1 MSVVTK
7 ADFAVRT
14 GAELAGRTKTSV
26 RLEFVPLRVRRG
38 RLEIQVRPGDSGWRL
53 WSFAPRADQILNEE
67 AGRLAVGELGLPGS
81 SVQLGAFGTPNSGL
95 TAVFIHLV
103 RPFEGKS
110 PRPEL
115 TLRSSWK
122 DIRGVQLAPEAR
134 LVVAHARA
142 RVEHDVEHGAAGFLM
157 VGEEFTVS
165 ELRHV
170 HEAARGIELDPSNFR
185 KRVSRWVDEG
195 VVSDIDKMRP
205 TATRP
210 ARLYAVNSTE
220 VHGLHPGEA
229 MTLNGLVPP
238 GDIG

>member
-1 MSVVTK
+1 VSVVTK

-14 GAELAGRTKTSV
+14 GAELAGRTKTSI

-38 RLEIQVRPGDSGWRL
+38 RLEIQVRPGDAGWRL
-53 WSFAPRADQILNEE
+53 WSFAPRADQVLTRE
-67 AGRLAVGELGLPGS
+67 ATRLAEGELGLPGS

-103 RPFEGKS
+103 RPFEGKT

-142 RVEHDVEHGAAGFLM
+142 RVEHDVEHGAAGFLL
-157 VGEEFTVS
+157 VGDEFTVS

-170 HEAARGIELDPSNFR
+170 HEAARGLEIDPSNFR
-185 KRVSRWVDEG
+185 KRVSRWVDDG
-195 VVSDIDKMRP
+195 VVNDIEKMRS

-210 ARLYAVNSTE
+210 ARLFAVNSE
-220 VHGLHPGEA
+220 VLVPPHPGEA
-229 MTLNGLVPP
+229 ITIRAFAFP
-238 GDIG
+238 GESG

>member
-1 MSVVTK
+1 VSVVTK

-38 RLEIQVRPGDSGWRL
+38 RLEIQVRPGDAGWRL
-53 WSFAPRADQILNEE
+53 WSFAPRADQLLTRE
-67 AGRLAVGELGLPGS
+67 AVRLAEGELGLPGS

-134 LVVAHARA
+134 LVVSHARA
-142 RVEHDVEHGAAGFLM
+142 RVEHDVEHGGGGFLL
-157 VGEEFTVS
+157 VGDEFTVS

-195 VVSDIDKMRP
+195 VVLDIEKMRP

-210 ARLYAVNSTE
+210 ARLYTLNAAKVD
-220 VHGLHPGEA
+220 VLQPGEA
-229 MTLNGLVPP
+229 MTLKVFAGT
-238 GDIG
+238 GDSG

>member
-38 RLEIQVRPGDSGWRL
+38 RLEVQVRPGDAGWRL
-53 WSFAPRADQILNEE
+53 WSFAPRADEVLARE
-67 AGRLAVGELGLPGS
+67 ATRLAQNELGLPGS

-122 DIRGVQLAPEAR
+122 DVRGVQLAPETR

-142 RVEHDVEHGAAGFLM
+142 RVEHDVEHGSAGFLM

-170 HEAARGIELDPSNFR
+170 HEAARG
-185 KRVSRWVDEG
+185 G
-195 VVSDIDKMRP
+195 
-205 TATRP
+205 
-210 ARLYAVNSTE
+210 
-220 VHGLHPGEA
+220 
-229 MTLNGLVPP
+229 
-238 GDIG
+238 

>member
-26 RLEFVPLRVRRG
+26 RLEFVPFRVRRG
-38 RLEIQVRPGDSGWRL
+38 RLEIQVRPGDAGWRL
-53 WSFAPRADQILNEE
+53 WSFAPRADQVLARE
-67 AGRLAVGELGLPGS
+67 AVRLAENELGLPGS
-81 SVQLGAFGTPNSGL
+81 PVQLGAFGRPESGL

-103 RPFEGKS
+103 RPFEGKT

-122 DIRGVQLAPEAR
+122 DVRGVQLAPEAR

-142 RVEHDVEHGAAGFLM
+142 RVEHDVEHGAAGFFL
-157 VGEEFTVS
+157 VGSEFTVS

-170 HEAARGIELDPSNFR
+170 HEAARGTELDPSNFR
-185 KRVSRWVDEG
+185 KRVARWVDEG
-195 VVSDIDKMRP
+195 IVRDIEKMRP

-210 ARLYAVNSTE
+210 ARLYTLDAETVE
-220 VHGLHPGEA
+220 VPAPGEA
-229 MTLNGLVPP
+229 MTRQAFGFS
-238 GDIG
+238 DSMD

>member
-1 MSVVTK
+1 VSVVTK
-7 ADFAVRT
+7 ADFAART

-26 RLEFVPLRVRRG
+26 RIEFVPLRVRRG
-38 RLEIQVRPGDSGWRL
+38 RLEIQVRPGDAGWRL
-53 WSFAPRADQILNEE
+53 WSFAPRADEVLNRE
-67 AGRLAVGELGLPGS
+67 AARLAEGELGLPGS

-122 DIRGVQLAPEAR
+122 DIRGVQLAPEAC

-142 RVEHDVEHGAAGFLM
+142 RVEHDVEHGAAGFLF
-157 VGEEFTVS
+157 VGNEFTVS

-170 HEAARGIELDPSNFR
+170 HEAARGVELDPSNFR
-185 KRVSRWVDEG
+185 KRVARWVDEG
-195 VVSDIDKMRP
+195 VVQDIEKMRP

-210 ARLYAVNSTE
+210 ARLYTLNPELIEAP
-220 VHGLHPGEA
+220 HPGEA
-229 MTLNGLVPP
+229 MTLRAFAFGGEP
-238 GDIG
+238 G

>member
-38 RLEIQVRPGDSGWRL
+38 RLEIQVRPGDAGWRL
-53 WSFAPRADQILNEE
+53 WSFAPRADQVLTRE
-67 AGRLAVGELGLPGS
+67 AIRLAEGELGLPGS

-122 DIRGVQLAPEAR
+122 DIRGVQLAPEVR
-134 LVVAHARA
+134 VVVAHARA
-142 RVEHDVEHGAAGFLM
+142 RVEHDVEHGGAGFLL
-157 VGEEFTVS
+157 VGDEFTVS

-195 VVSDIDKMRP
+195 VVVDIDKMRP

-210 ARLYAVNSTE
+210 ARLYTVNSTQ
-220 VHGLHPGEA
+220 VDVLHPGEA
-229 MTLNGLVPP
+229 MTLKGFS
-238 GDIG
+238 GSGESG

>member
-1 MSVVTK
+1 VLTRE
-7 ADFAVRT
+7 AVRL
-14 GAELAGRTKTSV
+14 AE
-26 RLEFVPLRVRRG
+26 
-38 RLEIQVRPGDSGWRL
+38 
-53 WSFAPRADQILNEE
+53 
-67 AGRLAVGELGLPGS
+67 GELGLPGS

-122 DIRGVQLAPEAR
+122 DIRGVQLAPEVC

-142 RVEHDVEHGAAGFLM
+142 RVEHDVEHGAAGFLL
-157 VGEEFTVS
+157 VGDEFTVS

-195 VVSDIDKMRP
+195 VVLDIDKMRP

-210 ARLYAVNSTE
+210 ARLYTVNSAQ
-220 VHGLHPGEA
+220 VDVLHPGEA
-229 MTLNGLVPP
+229 MTLNAFADS
-238 GDIG
+238 GDSG

>member
-38 RLEIQVRPGDSGWRL
+38 RLEIQVRPGDAGWRL
-53 WSFAPRADQILNEE
+53 WSFAPRADQVLTRE
-67 AGRLAVGELGLPGS
+67 AVRLAEGELGLPGS

-142 RVEHDVEHGAAGFLM
+142 RVEHDVEHGAAGFLL
-157 VGEEFTVS
+157 VGDEFTVS

-195 VVSDIDKMRP
+195 VVQDIEKMRP

-210 ARLYAVNSTE
+210 ARLYTVNSAQLD
-220 VHGLHPGEA
+220 VLQPGEA
-229 MTLNGLVPP
+229 MVLKGFAGSGEP
-238 GDIG
+238 G